1 MLLWVI
7 KQVTMSLVLIAA
19 VHYIYVFF
27 KSNLTTPKVRDL
39 VNKPKKQYEEI
50 YRTMAGE
57 QKEPGN
63 RMKAELQSY
72 LKSLSDT
79 KKTEPPSNEGNP
91 FQGNFSANYQSVQT

>member
-19 VHYIYVFF
+19 IHYIYVFF
-27 KSNLTTPKVRDL
+27 KSNLTTPKVKDL

-50 YRTMAGE
+50 YRAMAGE
-57 QKEPGN
+57 KREPGN

-72 LKSLSDT
+72 LKGLSET
-79 KKTEPPSNEGNP
+79 KKPALPSAEGNA
-91 FQGNFSANYQSVQT
+91 FEGNFSANYQSVQT

>member
-19 VHYIYVFF
+19 IHYIYVFF
-27 KSNLTTPKVRDL
+27 KSNLTTPKVKDL

-57 QKEPGN
+57 KSAEPGN

-72 LKSLSDT
+72 LKSLS
-79 KKTEPPSNEGNP
+79 KTDESQLPSTAGKAFE
-91 FQGNFSANYQSVQT
+91 GNFSANYETV